1 MVTVEEEGGSGK
13 KTHVSATDSLQQETG
28 HLCLSIELC
37 LGHPELLLGL
47 RRVGLVSAS
56 EREAPPASLPSASS
70 CPRGP
75 PRGGLLPSMAD
86 VTSHP
91 PQTSGLEP

>member
-13 KTHVSATDSLQQETG
+13 RTHVSATDSLQQETG

-47 RRVGLVSAS
+47 RRVGW
-56 EREAPPASLPSASS
+56 
-70 CPRGP
+70 GW
-75 PRGGLLPSMAD
+75 
-86 VTSHP
+86 
-91 PQTSGLEP
+91 